1 MNTYSGFVVLAGLAS
16 IACGGVVVL
25 LYLFPSQPIFA
36 VFGLSL
42 ALILQFIA
50 GFIIFRQIDVERQAV
65 FHSAQSIFKFAK
77 SKQPRKTGSAGVS
90 PASDRER
97 IVLTGKESEIAQD
110 GTLVSSLPTAIVDG
124 RVCSGATAL
133 SVGSLVPLMAE
144 LEIAFR
150 ESLLREK
157 SVVENAADVI
167 CTIDTTG
174 TILSAN
180 PAAKS
185 VLGYAPE
192 ALIGKQITTFLDGDG
207 QQSLVEFLGA
217 KESINKIIV
226 ENRFRKK
233 DGTIVDLLWSAHWS
247 ASDEGLFCIAHDIS
261 QRKAAEAAKEQL
273 LQMREESAAM
283 RQRLMDIIV
292 HDIRSPLASLLTTQA
307 LLLNGAFG
315 ELNGPRMRSKIE
327 ICEQEVQ
334 RIIGLINDLLTLSRY
349 DSSKVNLQKV
359 SLSITQLICEV
370 VDSFKEPALQ
380 KSVTISTELV
390 EANADVDNG
399 MIVQVM
405 ETLISNAIGF
415 SSPNQQIKVRASKDA
430 SSIRVEVSDTG
441 AGIPKDMET
450 AIFLPYKN
458 LDSTKPSEN
467 TKIGTGLSIC
477 REIIE
482 SHGGTIGVN
491 ANPLGGSCF
500 YFTLPI
506 ARA

>member
-1 MNTYSGFVVLAGLAS
+1 MNTYSGFLVLSGIAS

-25 LYLFPSQPIFA
+25 LYLFPSQPVYA
-36 VFGLSL
+36 VFGLAL
-42 ALILQFIA
+42 ALFVQFVA
-50 GFIIFRQIDVERQAV
+50 GFMIFKQIDAERQAV
-65 FHSAQSIFKFAK
+65 LRSAQSIFKVGKPKA
-77 SKQPRKTGSAGVS
+77 S
-90 PASDRER
+90 P
-97 IVLTGKESEIAQD
+97 KM
-110 GTLVSSLPTAIVDG
+110 P
-124 RVCSGATAL
+124 AL
-133 SVGSLVPLMAE
+133 SASAVQVGGSSSNSTAGPMRREAMLPPVGSLVALMAE
-144 LEIAFR
+144 LEITFR
-150 ESLLREK
+150 ETLLREK
-157 SVVENAADVI
+157 AVVENAADVI
-167 CTIDTTG
+167 CIIDTNG

-180 PAAKS
+180 PAARS
-185 VLGYAPE
+185 VLGYDPAE
-192 ALIGKQITTFLDGDG
+192 LVGKQITYFLDGDG
-207 QQSLVEFLGA
+207 QQSLLEFLGA

-315 ELNGPRMRSKIE
+315 ELNGPRMRNKIE
-327 ICEQEVQ
+327 VCEQEVQ

-349 DSSKVNLQKV
+349 DASKVNLQKA
-359 SLSITQLICEV
+359 SMSITQLISVV
-370 VDSFKEPALQ
+370 VDSFKEAALQ
-380 KSVTISTELV
+380 KSVEISTELV
-390 EANADVDNG
+390 EAHAEIDKG
-399 MIVQVM
+399 MIEQVL

-415 SSPNQQIKVRASKDA
+415 SSPNQQITVRSSKDG
-430 SSIRVEVSDTG
+430 SSLRVEVSDVG

-450 AIFLPYKN
+450 AIFLPYKK
-458 LDSTKPSEN
+458 LDSSKANEN
-467 TKIGTGLSIC
+467 AKIGIGLSIC

-491 ANPLGGSCF
+491 ANPESGSCF

-506 ARA
+506 AKDF